1 MLGPALRDSPVRP
14 ARREAGRGAGTEVGK
29 AGGLGRGIH
38 TVTPVP
44 PDPHGGMFHQEQGP
58 GFLLLPIAPQLF
70 GQEIKVQGPD
80 RTRGARGISRGI
92 SRTPMAKQPSQSP
105 GVGALLG
112 RRVGSLTATPCLP
125 HSPLSLH

>member
-1 MLGPALRDSPVRP
+1 M
-14 ARREAGRGAGTEVGK
+14 REASRGVGTEVGK

-44 PDPHGGMFHQEQGP
+44 PDPHGGMFHQEQSP

-80 RTRGARGISRGI
+80 RTRGARGISR
-92 SRTPMAKQPSQSP
+92 TPRAKQPSQSP
-105 GVGALLG
+105 GVGLCLG
-112 RRVGSLTATPCLP
+112 EEWGV
-125 HSPLSLH
+125 